1 MSNIRR
7 ETKIIQSLLKEIY
20 PNKKFSIQ
28 LKQPSSYV
36 SNSDKIKIKCPEFV
50 DVNNV
55 ITELKKY
62 VHGIDVYEKGS
73 FGYISHINNTPYIEM
88 SNGDKVDMDMVEFIE
103 VGWNQVFIERLE
115 MIIIFESELQEN
127 INDTILKKYKNLI
140 KKLSIDNRVLCIC
153 KDNENGEYYLEE
165 CCDNYFRYT
174 LTKED
179 CLQLAKLF
187 NEIANT
193 IEY

>member
-1 MSNIRR
+1 MGVSNIRR

-55 ITELKKY
+55 IAELKKY

-73 FGYISHINNTPYIEM
+73 FGYISHINNTSYIEM

-103 VGWNQVFIERLE
+103 VG
-115 MIIIFESELQEN
+115 
-127 INDTILKKYKNLI
+127 
-140 KKLSIDNRVLCIC
+140 
-153 KDNENGEYYLEE
+153 
-165 CCDNYFRYT
+165 
-174 LTKED
+174 
-179 CLQLAKLF
+179 
-187 NEIANT
+187 
-193 IEY
+193 

>member
-1 MSNIRR
+1 MGVSNIRR

-55 ITELKKY
+55 IAELKKY
-62 VHGIDVYEKGS
+62 VHGIDVYEKGN

-103 VGWNQVFIERLE
+103 VG
-115 MIIIFESELQEN
+115 
-127 INDTILKKYKNLI
+127 
-140 KKLSIDNRVLCIC
+140 
-153 KDNENGEYYLEE
+153 
-165 CCDNYFRYT
+165 
-174 LTKED
+174 
-179 CLQLAKLF
+179 
-187 NEIANT
+187 
-193 IEY
+193 